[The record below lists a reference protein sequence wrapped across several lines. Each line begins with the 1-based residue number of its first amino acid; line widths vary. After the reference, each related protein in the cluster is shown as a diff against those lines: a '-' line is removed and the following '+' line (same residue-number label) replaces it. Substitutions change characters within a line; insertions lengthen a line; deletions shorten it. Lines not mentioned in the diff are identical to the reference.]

1 MVTKKVGEK
10 MNRKL
15 KAARVENGLTQIQ
28 LAKLIEMPIST
39 YRKKETGETEF
50 TVSEA
55 LKVSKIL
62 NKQVEEIFFNYKVSK
77 MDTKSI
83 KEA

>member
-39 YRKKETGETEF
+39 YR
-50 TVSEA
+50 
-55 LKVSKIL
+55 
-62 NKQVEEIFFNYKVSK
+62 
-77 MDTKSI
+77 
-83 KEA
+83 